1 MQKPPQY
8 FEGVLQLRHPTPEII
23 QFAHEQIAKDGRAH
37 IAKEK
42 KLKTGLDIFISSQHY
57 LQALGRKLKEKFGG
71 TMVISCRIQTCSH
84 LTSKDLYRVSV
95 LFEPLK
101 ITKGDT
107 VKIHDKFWKVLLISN
122 QIQLQNILS
131 GEKKWF
137 KIDYVKDLQ
146 KVSTE

>member
-8 FEGVLQLRHPTPEII
+8 FEGILQLRHPTQEII
-23 QFAHEQIAKDGRAH
+23 KFVHEQIVKDKRAH

-42 KLKTGLDIFISSQHY
+42 KLKSGIDIFISSQHY
-57 LQALGRKLKEKFGG
+57 LQALGRKLKIKFGG

-101 ITKGDT
+101 VAKGDT
-107 VKIHDKFWKVLLISN
+107 VKIHNKLWKVLLINN
-122 QIQLQNILS
+122 QVQLQHTLS
-131 GEKKWF
+131 GEKRWF
-137 KIDYVKDLQ
+137 KIEYVKDLQ
-146 KVSTE
+146 KVSA